1 MNDHA
6 KPTVYI
12 SYTWL
17 SEQDEEGKWVRVP
30 DKRAFALAERLRE
43 AGFDSR
49 LDVYF
54 HGSYYG
60 FTPPQR
66 RPGDRRDPWIIWAEE
81 QIRDADCVL
90 MLCTPEYVAS
100 DPHSGECPGEWCN
113 WHLLDDKLKFNE
125 KGWPAMS
132 GEKRPA
138 LWWDWH
144 CIAKDVDAKPEKFIP
159 VEFGPYN
166 SQNVPAFVRGAT
178 SYNLNSTNEFE
189 GLRRRIRGEHQKIQ
203 PRQGVFISYAHKDD
217 QIWLDSLL
225 SHSALLER
233 RGVEIW
239 TDREIKPGK
248 KWHEEIQNSLARAKV
263 AVLMVTPAFLE
274 SSYIAS
280 SELPNMLQAAESEG
294 LVIFPIPVRPSSYEQ
309 SELAPFQAAHPLS
322 EALSGLRPAKR
333 DKAFVSIVSKLA
345 DALGIKKATGP

>member
-6 KPTVYI
+6 KPKVYI

-17 SEQDEEGKWVRVP
+17 NEQDKDGRWVRVP
-30 DKRAFALAERLRE
+30 DKRAEGLAERLRE

-49 LDVYF
+49 LDIY
-54 HGSYYG
+54 SYYNRYG
-60 FTPPQR
+60 FTSPQR

-100 DPHSGECPGEWCN
+100 DPHSGKCPGEWCD

-125 KGWPAMS
+125 QGWPVYLQ
-132 GEKRPA
+132 EKRPA

-144 CIAKDVDAKPEKFIP
+144 CIAKDSDARPEKFIP
-159 VEFGPYN
+159 VGFGPYD
-166 SQNVPAFVRGAT
+166 SRNVPDFVSGAPC
-178 SYNLNSTNEFE
+178 YDLESTDGFE
-189 GLRRRIRGEHQKIQ
+189 GLRRRIRSEHQKTN
-203 PRQGVFISYAHKDD
+203 PRQGVFISYAHQDD
-217 QIWLDSLL
+217 QMWLDSLL
-225 SHSALLER
+225 SHLALLKR

-248 KWHEEIQNSLARAKV
+248 KWHNEIQNSLARAKV

-280 SELPNMLQAAESEG
+280 NELPNMLQAAESEG
-294 LVIFPIPVRPSSYEQ
+294 LVIFPIPVKPSSYEQ

-333 DKAFVSIVSKLA
+333 DKVFVSIASMLA
-345 DALGIKKATGP
+345 DALDVNKAAEP